1 MKISY
6 EWLKWYIPEIGE
18 AEKLSDIFTFH
29 VCEVDSL
36 DKLPDGDYVF
46 DLKVLP
52 DRAHD
57 LLSHQGVARE
67 LASLLGI
74 TFVDPTEKYK
84 IPQSSP
90 TSLQIKVDTVDCL
103 RYTGRIVR
111 NVNVGKSPLWVIKHL
126 ESIGQRSINNIVDA
140 ANIVMYDCGQPIHA
154 FDLDK
159 VSGGLVV
166 RKANPGEEITTLDN
180 KQVKLTERD
189 TVIADEKNVL
199 AIAGIKGGKLAEV
212 DENTKNI
219 IIEIANFDSTSVRK
233 TRRSINI
240 FTDAAKR
247 FENDLSPELCD
258 FAMIEMCG
266 LLVEYGCTEFEDV
279 VDVYQKKPESRK
291 LKFRLSKMSS
301 MLGYELTQEIA
312 KEVLNKYNF
321 KFTTDGDWY
330 EIEVPTLRLD
340 LVIEEDMAEEFGR
353 VLGYDKVVPELPKIN
368 LKLKHN
374 EIYTNIGLVRE
385 KLLFDG
391 YSEVMTYSFCN
402 KGEVEVL
409 ASASDKKFLRTNLSD
424 GIKESIKLNNLNAP
438 LLGVKDVKVFE
449 IGKVFTKSGEEWH
462 VAYGDKKN
470 VIELTLGEF
479 FSKASPDTF
488 TQVLGSLGPQ
498 PQPDRSQKY
507 ASSAF
512 KMWSLYPFIVRDI
525 ALWVPAD
532 VSSEQ
537 VAQIISS
544 NKNDLVVKG
553 PDLFDTFTKD
563 SRTSY
568 AFRLVF
574 QSFDRTL
581 TDDDVSAVM
590 DEINNAL
597 KNNTNWELR

>member
-6 EWLKWYIPEIGE
+6 DWLKWYISEVPP
-18 AEKLSDIFTFH
+18 ADKLSDIFTFH

-36 DKLPDGDYVF
+36 EKLENGDYIF

-57 LLSHQGVARE
+57 LLSHHGVARE
-67 LASLLGI
+67 IASLLGLK
-74 TFVDPTEKYK
+74 FVDPTPNYK
-84 IPQSSP
+84 IPASKP
-90 TSLQIKVDTVDCL
+90 TNLEIKVDTEDCR

-111 NVNVGKSPLWVIKHL
+111 NVTVGKSPDWVVKHL

-159 VSGGLVV
+159 VSGPLII
-166 RKANPGEEITTLDN
+166 RKAKLGEEITTLDN
-180 KQVKLTERD
+180 KQVKLTDKD
-189 TVIADEKNVL
+189 TVIADDQNVL
-199 AIAGIKGGKLAEV
+199 AIGGIKGGKVAEV

-219 IIEIANFDSTSVRK
+219 IIEIANFDPTSVRK

-258 FAMIEMCG
+258 FAMREMCG

-279 VDVYQKKPESRK
+279 VDVYPKKSESRK

-301 MLGYELTQEIA
+301 MLGYELYQQTAEG
-312 KEVLNKYNF
+312 VLNKYNF
-321 KFTTDGDWY
+321 KFTADGDWY

-353 VLGYDKVVPELPKIN
+353 ILGYDKVVLELPKIDFN
-368 LKLKHN
+368 PKRNEVYEKIQKARAYLLK
-374 EIYTNIGLVRE
+374 E
-385 KLLFDG
+385 G
-391 YSEVMTYSFCN
+391 YSEVMTYTFCN

-424 GIKESIKLNNLNAP
+424 GIKESIKLNTLNAP
-438 LLGVKDVKVFE
+438 LLGIKDVKVFE
-449 IGKVFTKSGEEWH
+449 IGKVFLKDAEEWH
-462 VAYGDKKN
+462 VACGDKKN
-470 VIELTLGEF
+470 VTEITLDEF
-479 FSKASPDTF
+479 VSREE
-488 TQVLGSLGPQ
+488 VGSLEFP
-498 PQPDRSQKY
+498 RSNLKERDTSFQ
-507 ASSAF
+507 
-512 KMWSLYPFIVRDI
+512 MWSLYPFIVRDI

-537 VAQIISS
+537 VAKVITENI
-544 NKNDLVVKG
+544 NELVIKG
-553 PDLFDTFTKD
+553 PDLFDTFTKEG
-563 SRTSY
+563 RTSY

-581 TDDDVSAVM
+581 TDEEVSTVM
-590 DEINNAL
+590 DKINLAL
-597 KNNTNWELR
+597 KADSGWELR